1 MIAAFVSLG
10 LCCAA
15 QAQGVAAPAEDED
28 VAGPRLLGQPALVP
42 VTPSREYE
50 APPARLPLP
59 PDGSMTIDRRCQ
71 ATRDPSG
78 WVLLRFLE
86 QGSRSSELPRWALP
100 CELLEAVERTI
111 ANQPETVF
119 RITGENLLYRDQGFV
134 LLTKVT
140 VEVSVSPPVAAPP
153 PKPAMPPAAPMSK
166 PVPHSRP
173 ASAPASRPGATSGD
187 VFQALLRD
195 KPVRPLAPPTR
206 PADPIAPAPS
216 VAPQVTRAV
225 EQTFDADQRRMIVDR
240 VVRLLPAG
248 VGKWKEARFEAD
260 NTLLEPPLRLIPCRT
275 LERTEGKAEA
285 GRAKFKVSGLVTRY
299 KGRQYLLLRKIVP
312 VRDLGQF

>member
-1 MIAAFVSLG
+1 
-10 LCCAA
+10 
-15 QAQGVAAPAEDED
+15 
-28 VAGPRLLGQPALVP
+28 
-42 VTPSREYE
+42 
-50 APPARLPLP
+50 
-59 PDGSMTIDRRCQ
+59 MTIDRRCQ

-86 QGSRSSELPRWALP
+86 QGARPSELPRWALP

-111 ANQPETVF
+111 AEEPETVF
-119 RITGENLLYRDQGFV
+119 RISGENLVYRNQGFV

-140 VEVSVSPPVAAPP
+140 VEVSVPPPVAAPP
-153 PKPAMPPAAPMSK
+153 PKAAPTR
-166 PVPHSRP
+166 PAPATGPAPRSRP

-195 KPVRPLAPPTR
+195 KPVRPLAPATR
-206 PADPIAPAPS
+206 QAEPIAPAPS
-216 VAPQVTRAV
+216 VAPRIARAA

-248 VGKWKEARFEAD
+248 VGKWEEARFEAD
-260 NTLLEPPLRLIPCRT
+260 NTLLEPPLRLTPCRM
-275 LERTEGKAEA
+275 LERTEGRAAA
-285 GRAKFKVSGLVTRY
+285 GRAKFKVSGLITRY